1 MWYSKRERNLAVV
14 AAAMGV
20 LAVTLL
26 VLRLLDSPAAESGSK
41 RRAAEHRQPGTSAA
55 SPGSS
60 QASPKPQI
68 LRAEYS
74 VRHQWEGG
82 FDADVTVT
90 NIGSEPITGWTVIL
104 RLPAGV
110 TVTQVWAADF
120 IQTGGVVS
128 LRSQPW
134 NTYLGPGAVTS
145 LGFQATGKPG
155 APSSCTVN
163 GSPC

>member
-1 MWYSKRERNLAVV
+1 MRYSKRERNLAV
-14 AAAMGV
+14 AAVAMGV
-20 LAVTLL
+20 LAATLL
-26 VLRLLDSPAAESGSK
+26 VLRLLDGPAAESGSK
-41 RRAAEHRQPGTSAA
+41 RRAAEHRQTGTSAA
-55 SPGSS
+55 SPGSG
-60 QASPKPQI
+60 QASLKPL

-74 VRHQWEGG
+74 VRHQWDGG

-90 NIGSEPITGWTVIL
+90 NIGSEPISGWTVIL
-104 RLPAGV
+104 RLPADV
-110 TVTQVWAADF
+110 TVTHVWAADF
-120 IQTGGVVS
+120 IQTGGIVS